1 MTKLWLVGGGGSS
14 GWARVSH
21 RLNLPPALCLLEKF
35 WIFGQG
41 REEGLE
47 AEVGTSAEKG
57 GGGIHTL
64 QTAHI
69 CVYTLQ
75 VAAARTKTHGCRWI
89 WGLKLDP
96 EQTPTG

>member
-1 MTKLWLVGGGGSS
+1 MGTGQPQAKSS
-14 GWARVSH
+14 SCFVSFGKILDIWAGERV
-21 RLNLPPALCLLEKF
+21 
-35 WIFGQG
+35 
-41 REEGLE
+41 EGLE

-75 VAAARTKTHGCRWI
+75 VAAARTKTHGCRWT